1 VTIKLFLTALMRSVT
16 QKKRDRQNAIAYH
29 PVSCFVSAELSLPK
43 SSTGEFHPANVGGNP
58 PQSKITGET
67 RFPFGRRYDE
77 EVGGVVC
84 LSIYVQF

>member
-1 VTIKLFLTALMRSVT
+1 VKLKLFLTALVRSVT
-16 QKKRDRQNAIAYH
+16 QERGDHQKQLLITLC
-29 PVSCFVSAELSLPK
+29 PVLSVPMLSLPK
-43 SSTGEFHPANVGGNP
+43 SSTGEFHPSNVDGNL
-58 PQSKITGET
+58 PQLKITGET

>member
-1 VTIKLFLTALMRSVT
+1 VKLKLFLTALMRSVT
-16 QKKRDRQNAIAYH
+16 QKGRDHQKTIAYH

-43 SSTGEFHPANVGGNP
+43 SSTGEFHPANVDGNL
-58 PQSKITGET
+58 PQLKITGET
-67 RFPFGRRYDE
+67 GFPFGRRYDE